1 MRCTNF
7 LQCTW
12 HHNGT
17 SVTRG
22 TVNHQQA
29 YSPGDVWLRL
39 ESARRPFATVSYMYF
54 ESNLFSSAILRC
66 LALCNL
72 YDMHCTAMYDSHFD
86 NDAIDAINLRN

>member
-1 MRCTNF
+1 MSLRCSKF

-12 HHNGT
+12 DHNRT

-29 YSPGDVWLRL
+29 YSPGDVWLKL

-54 ESNLFSSAILRC
+54 ESSF
-66 LALCNL
+66 
-72 YDMHCTAMYDSHFD
+72 DMLCTAMYDSHID
-86 NDAIDAINLRN
+86 NDAIDAINLWN